1 MQEETEK
8 QMAIKDKLALYAD
21 KINTAIREYLAKDDK
36 ELMPLLESMR
46 YSAEAGGKRIR
57 PFMTL
62 LVCDVLGGDIEK
74 AIPYAVA
81 VELVHTYSLIH
92 DDLPAMDNDD
102 YRRGKLTNH
111 KVYGEARAILAGDAL
126 LTYAFEVIAN
136 NTRMSDAD
144 NIKAIKILADGSGA
158 FGMIGGQE
166 IDLATEQEKSYDTLV
181 KMHRLKTG
189 ALICA
194 AAKLGVLAAG
204 LGDDAKVLKAAK
216 TYGDAI
222 GLTFQ
227 IVDDILDFTKTY
239 VELGKSNSDER
250 NGKTTFLTFMRPE
263 EAFDKAVGVTADGTR
278 AITPYDR
285 TKELTEF
292 ARFLL
297 FRNK

>member
-1 MQEETEK
+1 
-8 QMAIKDKLALYAD
+8 MAIKEKLASYAD
-21 KINTAIREYLAKDDK
+21 LIDRTISEYLNKSDN
-36 ELMPLLESMR
+36 ELDPLLESMR

-57 PFMTL
+57 PFLTL
-62 LVCDVLGGDIEK
+62 LICEALGGDIHK
-74 AIPYAVA
+74 ALPYAIA

-111 KVYGEARAILAGDAL
+111 KVYGEARAILSGDAL

-136 NTRMSDAD
+136 NDRMSDSE
-144 NIKAIKILADGSGA
+144 NIKAIRILAEDSGA

-166 IDLATEQEKSYDTLV
+166 IDLATEQKKTYETLV

-204 LGDDAKVLKAAK
+204 YGDDAKVLNAAK
-216 TYGDAI
+216 IYGDAI

-227 IVDDILDFTKTY
+227 IVDDILDYTKSY

-263 EAFDKAVGVTADGTR
+263 EAFDKAVGVTAEGTR
-278 AITPYDR
+278 AIAPYDK
-285 TKELTEF
+285 TKELTEL

>member
-126 LTYAFEVIAN
+126 LTYAFEVVAN
-136 NTRMSDAD
+136 NTKMSDAD

-239 VELGKSNSDER
+239 VELGKSNSDVR

-278 AITPYDR
+278 AIAPYDR

>member
-1 MQEETEK
+1 
-8 QMAIKDKLALYAD
+8 MAIKEKLASYANL
-21 KINTAIREYLAKDDK
+21 INQTISEYLNKSDSD
-36 ELMPLLESMR
+36 LNPLLESMR

-57 PFMTL
+57 PFLTL
-62 LVCDVLGGDIEK
+62 LICDVLGGDIQK
-74 AIPYAVA
+74 ALPYAVA

-102 YRRGKLTNH
+102 YRRGKPTNH
-111 KVYGEARAILAGDAL
+111 KIYGEARAILSGDAL

-136 NTRMSDAD
+136 NSAMSDTD
-144 NIKAIKILADGSGA
+144 NIEAIRMLAKDSGA

-166 IDLATEQEKSYDTLV
+166 IDLATEQQKSYDTLV

-189 ALICA
+189 ALICS

-204 LGDDAKVLKAAK
+204 YGNDSNVLNAAK
-216 TYGDAI
+216 AYGDAI

-227 IVDDILDFTKTY
+227 IVDDILDYTKTY
-239 VELGKSNSDER
+239 IELGKSNSDER

-263 EAFDKAVGVTADGTR
+263 EAFDKAVGITAEGTR
-278 AITPYDR
+278 AIAPYDR
-285 TKELTEF
+285 TKELTEL

>member
-1 MQEETEK
+1 
-8 QMAIKDKLALYAD
+8 MAIKEKLAQYAEM
-21 KINTAIREYLAKDDK
+21 INQAISK
-36 ELMPLLESMR
+36 ELSHHDTEIEPLLDSMR

-57 PFMTL
+57 PFITL
-62 LVCDVLGGDIEK
+62 LVCDVLGGDLQK
-74 AIPYAVA
+74 ALPYAVA

-111 KVYGEARAILAGDAL
+111 KVFGEARAILSGDAL

-136 NTRMSDAD
+136 NVAMTDSD
-144 NIKAIKILADGSGA
+144 NIRAIRILAEGSGA

-166 IDLATEQEKSYDTLV
+166 IDLATEADKSYDTLV

-189 ALICA
+189 ALITA

-204 LGDDAKVLKAAK
+204 KGNDERVLSAAK
-216 TYGDAI
+216 AYGDAI

-227 IVDDILDFTKTY
+227 IVDDILDYTKTY
-239 VELGKSNSDER
+239 IELGKSNSDER
-250 NGKTTFLTFMRPE
+250 NNKTTFLSFMRAE
-263 EAFDKAVGVTADGTR
+263 EAFDKAVGVTAEGTK
-278 AITPYDR
+278 AIAPYDR
-285 TKELTEF
+285 TKELTEL

>member
-1 MQEETEK
+1 
-8 QMAIKDKLALYAD
+8 MAIKDKLATYAEL
-21 KINTAIREYLAKDDK
+21 INQAISNHLSKNDSDIA
-36 ELMPLLESMR
+36 PLLESMR

-57 PFMTL
+57 PFLTL
-62 LVCDVLGGDIEK
+62 LICDVLGGDIEK
-74 AIPYAVA
+74 ALPYAVA

-111 KVYGEARAILAGDAL
+111 KVYGEARAILSGDAL
-126 LTYAFEVIAN
+126 LTFAFEVVAN
-136 NTRMSDAD
+136 NSLMSDSD
-144 NIKAIKILADGSGA
+144 NIKAIRILAEHSGA

-166 IDLATEQEKSYDTLV
+166 IDLATEHAKNYDTLV

-189 ALICA
+189 ALISA
-194 AAKLGVLAAG
+194 AAQLGVLAAG
-204 LGDDAKVLKAAK
+204 RGEEPKVLKAAK
-216 TYGDAI
+216 AYGDAI

-227 IVDDILDFTKTY
+227 IVDDILDYTKTY
-239 VELGKSNSDER
+239 IELGKSNSDER
-250 NGKTTFLTFMRPE
+250 NQKTTFLTFMRPE

-278 AITPYDR
+278 AIASYDR

>member
-8 QMAIKDKLALYAD
+8 PMAIKDKLALYAD

-126 LTYAFEVIAN
+126 LTYAFEVVAN
-136 NTRMSDAD
+136 NTGMSDAD
-144 NIKAIKILADGSGA
+144 NIKAIKILADGSGT

-189 ALICA
+189 ALICT

-278 AITPYDR
+278 AIAPYDR

>member
-1 MQEETEK
+1 
-8 QMAIKDKLALYAD
+8 MAIKEKLAEYAAR
-21 KINTAIREYLAKDDK
+21 INTAISE
-36 ELMPLLESMR
+36 ELSKQDADLSLLLESMR

-57 PFMTL
+57 PFLTL

-74 AIPYAVA
+74 AMPYAVA

-111 KVYGEARAILAGDAL
+111 KVYGEARAILSGDAL

-136 NTRMSDAD
+136 NSAMSDSD
-144 NIKAIKILADGSGA
+144 NIKAIRILAEASGA

-166 IDLATEQEKSYDTLV
+166 IDLKTEQTKNYDTLI
-181 KMHRLKTG
+181 KMHSLKTG
-189 ALICA
+189 ALIRGA
-194 AAKLGVLAAG
+194 AMLGVLAAG
-204 LGDDAKVLKAAK
+204 RGEDQKLLKAAK

-278 AITPYDR
+278 AIAPYDK
-285 TKELTEF
+285 TKELTEL